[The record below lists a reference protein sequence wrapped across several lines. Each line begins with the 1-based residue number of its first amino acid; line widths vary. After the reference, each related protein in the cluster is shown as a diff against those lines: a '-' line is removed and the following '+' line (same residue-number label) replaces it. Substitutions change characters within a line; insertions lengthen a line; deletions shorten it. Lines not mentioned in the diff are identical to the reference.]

1 MSDINWR
8 QMPPLSALRAFEA
21 TAESKSF
28 SAAARALNVTHAAV
42 SQQVRS
48 LEAHLGTALVVR
60 DGRALDLTAE
70 GAALAAALTDG
81 FRLIQT
87 GVEAA
92 REGGANRPLVV
103 TLTPSF
109 ALQWLMPR
117 MGDFWRRLP
126 DLAVTLQP
134 DHRIIDLRREGV
146 DIAIRYGDGNWAGN
160 TAERLVS
167 ARYVVVAAPSLLA
180 GRTALS
186 VQQMQAMPW
195 ILETGWPE
203 QLSWLAAIGLDTE
216 NLNATP
222 MPTEE
227 LALSAARQGYG
238 LYVENEAL
246 MSEDIR
252 SGKLIQLAVSN
263 DDRLAYYIVTP
274 AGPQRAAARQFIRW
288 LKDSV

>member
-1 MSDINWR
+1 MNDVIWR

-21 TAESKSF
+21 TAQSRSF

-60 DGRALDLTAE
+60 NGRALDLTAE
-70 GAALAAALTDG
+70 GAELAASLAEG

-87 GVEAA
+87 GVDAA
-92 REGGANRPLVV
+92 RAGGANRPLVV

-126 DLAVTLQP
+126 GLAVTLQP
-134 DHRIIDLRREGV
+134 DHRILDLRREGV
-146 DIAIRYGDGNWAGN
+146 DIAIRYGNGNWPGN

-167 ARYVVVAAPSLLA
+167 ARYVVVGAPSLLQ
-180 GRTALS
+180 GRPAPS
-186 VQQMQAMPW
+186 VEQMQDMPW
-195 ILETGWPE
+195 ILEEGWPE
-203 QLSWLAAIGLDTE
+203 QISWLSAMGLDTGR
-216 NLNATP
+216 LKATQ

-246 MSEDIR
+246 MSDDIR
-252 SGKLIQLAVSN
+252 SGRLVQLAVSN

-274 AGPQRAAARQFIRW
+274 AGPQRTAVRQFIRW

>member
-1 MSDINWR
+1 MTDVIWR
-8 QMPPLSALRAFEA
+8 RMPPLSALRAFEA
-21 TAESKSF
+21 TAQGKSF

-42 SQQVRS
+42 AQQVRS

-60 DGRALDLTAE
+60 DGRALGLTAE
-70 GAALAAALTDG
+70 GAELAAALTDG
-81 FRLIQT
+81 FGLIQT

-92 REGGANRPLVV
+92 QAGGANRPLVV

-146 DIAIRYGDGNWAGN
+146 DIAIRYGNGDWPGNS
-160 TAERLVS
+160 AERLVS
-167 ARYVVVAAPSLLA
+167 ARYVVVASPSLL
-180 GRTALS
+180 GDRTALS
-186 VQQMQAMPW
+186 VAQMQEMPW
-195 ILETGWPE
+195 ILEDGWPE
-203 QLSWLAAIGLDTE
+203 QISWLAAIGLDPAK
-216 NLNATP
+216 LNVTQ

-246 MSEDIR
+246 LSDDIGGGR
-252 SGKLIQLAVSN
+252 LLQLAVS
-263 DDRLAYYIVTP
+263 DDDALAYYIVTP
-274 AGPQRAAARQFIRW
+274 AGPQRTAARQFIRW

>member
-1 MSDINWR
+1 M
-8 QMPPLSALRAFEA
+8 
-21 TAESKSF
+21 
-28 SAAARALNVTHAAV
+28 
-42 SQQVRS
+42 
-48 LEAHLGTALVVR
+48 
-60 DGRALDLTAE
+60 
-70 GAALAAALTDG
+70 
-81 FRLIQT
+81 
-87 GVEAA
+87 
-92 REGGANRPLVV
+92 

-134 DHRIIDLRREGV
+134 DHRMIDLRREGV
-146 DIAIRYGDGNWAGN
+146 DIAIRYGDGNWPGN

-167 ARYVVVAAPSLLA
+167 ARYVVVASPSLLA
-180 GRTALS
+180 GRAALS
-186 VQQMQAMPW
+186 VQQMQDMPW
-195 ILETGWPE
+195 VLETGWPE
-203 QLSWLAAIGLDTE
+203 QISWLTAIGLDTAK
-216 NLNATP
+216 LNATP

-252 SGKLIQLAVSN
+252 SGKLVQLAVSN

-274 AGPQRAAARQFIRW
+274 AGPQRSAARQFIRW

>member
-1 MSDINWR
+1 MNDVIWR
-8 QMPPLSALRAFEA
+8 RMPPLSALRAFEA
-21 TAESKSF
+21 TAKTKSF
-28 SAAARALNVTHAAV
+28 SAAARGLNVTHAAV
-42 SQQVRS
+42 AQQVRS

-60 DGRALDLTAE
+60 DGRALGLTAE
-70 GAALAAALTDG
+70 GVSLAAALTDG
-81 FRLIQT
+81 FRLIQG

-92 REGGANRPLVV
+92 RAGGASRPLVV

-109 ALQWLMPR
+109 AQQWLMPR

-126 DLAVTLQP
+126 DLALTLQP
-134 DHRIIDLRREGV
+134 DQRILDLRREGV
-146 DIAIRYGDGNWAGN
+146 DIAIRYGDGNWPGN
-160 TAERLVS
+160 TAERLVA

-186 VQQMQAMPW
+186 VAQMQDMPW
-195 ILETGWPE
+195 ILETDWPE
-203 QLSWLAAIGLDTE
+203 QTSWLAAIGLDPSK
-216 NLNATP
+216 LNVTR

-246 MSEDIR
+246 MAEDIR
-252 SGKLIQLAVSN
+252 SGRLFQLAVSN
-263 DDRLAYYIVTP
+263 DDTLAYYIVTP

>member
-1 MSDINWR
+1 MNDVSWR
-8 QMPPLSALRAFEA
+8 RMPPLAALRAFEA
-21 TAESKSF
+21 TARAKSF
-28 SAAARALNVTHAAV
+28 SAAARSLNVTHAAV
-42 SQQVRS
+42 AQQVRA

-60 DGRALDLTAE
+60 DGRALGLTAE
-70 GAALAAALTDG
+70 GAELAGALTDG
-81 FRLIQT
+81 FLSIQA
-87 GVEAA
+87 GVDLVRA
-92 REGGANRPLVV
+92 GGANRPLVV

-134 DHRIIDLRREGV
+134 DNRIMDLRREGV
-146 DIAIRYGDGNWAGN
+146 DVAIRYGNGDWPG
-160 TAERLVS
+160 TVAERLVP
-167 ARYVVVAAPSLLA
+167 ARYVVVSAPSLLA
-180 GRTALS
+180 GQSAVSLA
-186 VQQMQAMPW
+186 QMQQMPW
-195 ILETGWPE
+195 ILEAGWND
-203 QLSWLAAIGLDTE
+203 QVSWLAAIGLDAAK
-216 NLNATP
+216 LNVTF

-246 MSEDIR
+246 LSDDIQ
-252 SGKLIQLAVSN
+252 SGKLLQLAVSN

-274 AGPQRAAARQFIRW
+274 AGPLRAAARQFIGW